1 MREYSTHP
9 NPKLVG
15 LRFPA
20 DIEQNSLYYRFMHR
34 LSHIMNV
41 TYWNTR
47 AYNRH
52 NEPADGSV
60 LYLANHQSFYDPIL
74 VCGPLQR
81 PGNFMARDTLFKNP
95 HFAKLLYSV
104 NTFPVKRGQAD
115 VGAMKEAM
123 RRLKAGGT
131 LVIFP
136 EGTRTVDGRIGQ
148 FLPGSAML
156 SMKVA
161 TWTVPVLI
169 DGAYQAWP
177 KSQLLP
183 TLGSKIVVQYGK
195 AIHRDEAK
203 QHTPAEFVNI
213 VRQKMIDMQTKLHQH
228 LGKPALKYD

>member
-1 MREYSTHP
+1 MREYPSHP
-9 NPKLVG
+9 NPELTSWRLPG
-15 LRFPA
+15 
-20 DIEQNSLYYRFMHR
+20 DIEQSSPYYRFMRR

-161 TWTVPVLI
+161 TWTVPV
-169 DGAYQAWP
+169 
-177 KSQLLP
+177 
-183 TLGSKIVVQYGK
+183 VVQYGK

-203 QHTPAEFVNI
+203 QHAPAEFVNI
-213 VRQKMIDMQTKLHQH
+213 VRQKMIDMQTRLHQH